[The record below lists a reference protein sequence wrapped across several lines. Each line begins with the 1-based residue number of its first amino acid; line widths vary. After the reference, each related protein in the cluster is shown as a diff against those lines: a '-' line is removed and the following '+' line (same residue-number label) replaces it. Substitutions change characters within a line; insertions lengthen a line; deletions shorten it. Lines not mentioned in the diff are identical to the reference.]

1 VDTLLILN
9 YRLAVPTD
17 TSECIVL
24 RGMTRENAITA
35 PRLASY
41 GITAESGAKQIEE
54 GRIIGYVCIEDH
66 RIVGYCFGNRHNGEI
81 EVLAL
86 LPEYEGRGIG
96 KTLLSQVVAHLRSIG
111 IQRLFLGCSRNPD
124 HRSYGFYR
132 HLGWRSTGT
141 LDSHGDE
148 MLELLPQYEVSDV

>member
-1 VDTLLILN
+1 MLQ
-9 YRLAVPTD
+9 YRLAVPSD
-17 TSECIVL
+17 TGECIVL

-54 GRIIGYVCIEDH
+54 RRIIGYVCIDGN
-66 RIVGYCFGNRHNGEI
+66 RIVGYCYGDRHTGEI
-81 EVLAL
+81 QVLAL
-86 LPEYEGRGIG
+86 LPDYEGRGIG
-96 KTLLSQVVAHLRSIG
+96 KTLLSHVAAHLRSIG
-111 IQRLFLGCSRNPD
+111 FRRLFLGCSNSPG

-141 LDSHGDE
+141 LDAHGDE
-148 MLELLPQYEVSDV
+148 MLELLPQDEANEA

>member
-1 VDTLLILN
+1 MLH
-9 YRLAVPTD
+9 YRLAVPLD
-17 TSECIVL
+17 TGECIVL

-54 GRIIGYVCIEDH
+54 RRIIGYVCIDGN
-66 RIVGYCFGNRHNGEI
+66 RIVGYCYGDRHTGEI
-81 EVLAL
+81 QVLAL
-86 LPEYEGRGIG
+86 LPDYEGRGIG
-96 KTLLSQVVAHLRSIG
+96 KTLLSHVVAHLRSIG
-111 IQRLFLGCSRNPD
+111 FRRLFLGCSNNPG

-141 LDSHGDE
+141 LDAHGDE
-148 MLELLPQYEVSDV
+148 MLELLPQAVAAEA

>member
-1 VDTLLILN
+1 MVH
-9 YRLAVPTD
+9 YRLAVPSD
-17 TSECIVL
+17 AEECIVL

-41 GITAESGAKQIEE
+41 GITAESGARQIRE
-54 GRIIGYVCIEDH
+54 GRIVGYVCTDVN
-66 RIVGYCFGNRHNGEI
+66 RIVGYCYGSRHTGEI

-86 LPEYEGRGIG
+86 LPDYERRGIG
-96 KTLLSQVVAHLRSIG
+96 KTLLAQVVASLRTVG
-111 IQRLFLGCSRNPD
+111 IERLFLGCSKNPE

-141 LDSHGDE
+141 LDAHGDE
-148 MLELLPQYEVSDV
+148 ILELLPQDEAGGGVS